1 MVVLLLVIVCSVCV
15 SAVSVMVPGGL
26 SGEKLYL
33 DVNDTVTLEFTV
45 RGDSASQNVEFF
57 VRAGSQNVQ
66 VNGTFQ
72 YKVNVSLGVYEQ
84 RFFSVQIKG
93 ISSGTSAI
101 QYGFKYLG
109 GQGGFGFE
117 QVVQNSIAVVVS
129 GGSTNLVPIVTTTTT
144 RSSSGGGSGS
154 STVYSVKTSNMSN
167 TSSVVI
173 PSVSRDV
180 DESQRID
187 VETVQTG
194 KYVNVV
200 QESLSEGN
208 KDTIVENNN
217 VTVKVQGRTIL
228 LVIIG
233 LLVLIVVVSGISMKM
248 VGRADAL

>member
-1 MVVLLLVIVCSVCV
+1 M
-15 SAVSVMVPGGL
+15 SVMVPGGL

-167 TSSVVI
+167 TSQGLSSVVI

-180 DESQRID
+180 DESPRID

-194 KYVNVV
+194 KSVNAF